1 MKWKELIGGVVGA
14 FAGVWISSKLGLL
27 IPLMCLLIV
36 LMLIDYISGL
46 LAAKKEALEYPD
58 NKEYGWSSK
67 KSVLGIY
74 KKVGYILTIF
84 IAICI
89 DYLIYRFADELGLQ
103 HNSGT
108 IFSLLITFWF
118 VINEILSILENIGR
132 MGVELPNFLK
142 NILTELKNGVN
153 NKDL

>member
-89 DYLIYRFADELGLQ
+89 DYLIYRFADEL
-103 HNSGT
+103 
-108 IFSLLITFWF
+108 
-118 VINEILSILENIGR
+118 V
-132 MGVELPNFLK
+132 
-142 NILTELKNGVN
+142 
-153 NKDL
+153 

>member
-1 MKWKELIGGVVGA
+1 M
-14 FAGVWISSKLGLL
+14 
-27 IPLMCLLIV
+27 
-36 LMLIDYISGL
+36 
-46 LAAKKEALEYPD
+46 
-58 NKEYGWSSK
+58 
-67 KSVLGIY
+67 
-74 KKVGYILTIF
+74 GYILTIF

-103 HNSGT
+103 HNPGT

>member
-1 MKWKELIGGVVGA
+1 MEKVADVPFSMQIVGSFTQLFCVFTA
-14 FAGVWISSKLGLL
+14 TA
-27 IPLMCLLIV
+27 IPLFV
-36 LMLIDYISGL
+36 HGDH
-46 LAAKKEALEYPD
+46 
-58 NKEYGWSSK
+58 
-67 KSVLGIY
+67 
-74 KKVGYILTIF
+74 ILTIF

-108 IFSLLITFWF
+108 LFSLLITFWF

>member
-1 MKWKELIGGVVGA
+1 M
-14 FAGVWISSKLGLL
+14 
-27 IPLMCLLIV
+27 
-36 LMLIDYISGL
+36 
-46 LAAKKEALEYPD
+46 
-58 NKEYGWSSK
+58 
-67 KSVLGIY
+67 GIY